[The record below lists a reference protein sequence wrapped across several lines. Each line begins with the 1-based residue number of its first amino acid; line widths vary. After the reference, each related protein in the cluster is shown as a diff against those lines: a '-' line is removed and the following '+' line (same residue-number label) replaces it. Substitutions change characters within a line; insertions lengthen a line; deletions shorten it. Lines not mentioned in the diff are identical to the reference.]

1 MVVLIDFVAAVVI
14 NDSNSS
20 SSGGG
25 CASWW
30 VGVRLSEGGCSA
42 ERKVEKKK
50 V

>member
-20 SSGGG
+20 SSGG